1 MDISLL
7 GFSKYGGWGIDMLNG
22 YKVIALCLSAIQDA
36 SSISF
41 ITELND
47 KLNKHGYRI
56 FIYHMSTDMAWSDTI
71 KDSETLVFDLIDY
84 SIVDTVVIMD
94 EKIKSRTVTEHII
107 SGAKA
112 AGVPIIVV
120 DGQCD
125 GCTSVRF
132 DYRTGFEEIVRHVME
147 VHRPRKLHFM
157 AGSRGN
163 PFSEERLGI
172 FAMILKEYGI
182 AFDSER
188 MVSYGDFWARPT
200 IKAAQRLIDSRDM
213 PQAIICAN
221 DIMAINVAALL
232 KKNGYRVPEDVI
244 ITGFD
249 GIEEIHLTEPR
260 ITTSFC
266 DFRELAGTV
275 ADLIQKGTPE
285 GEYYALPRLMI
296 SESCGCAYSSKIDI
310 LDDFSQLNSRFYRY
324 QDDNHVLTQIAED
337 MQGCRHIE
345 EVPAMMGHRVMNHMC
360 CFLNQWCTDDSVD
373 PMTIHQDGF
382 DDEMYILYN
391 AEAPKPFVPMKFAR
405 RDIMPKLDELL
416 ERKHPLIFMELDFMN
431 VTFGYACFCYKSCD
445 NTDYTKIPQIVAA
458 VDMGIGGLLNKR
470 YQNYLTGQIE
480 HIYIHDSLTGLYNR
494 LGFNREFEKLMK
506 RVWEKEGNVTV
517 VLADLDG
524 LKGINDNYGH
534 AAGDNAI
541 HTVAKALQNSCPED
555 ALCVRFGGD
564 EMLAVMEGD
573 YAIGAIREK
582 MKNWLEEYNSRAGNP
597 YTVSASLGMLV
608 TSGNEEL
615 EFEDL
620 LKSVDALMY
629 QEKRRK
635 KKQNL

>member
-1 MDISLL
+1 
-7 GFSKYGGWGIDMLNG
+7 MLKG
-22 YKVIALCLSAIQDA
+22 YKIVALCLSAIQDA

-47 KLNKHGYRI
+47 VLNQLGYRI
-56 FIYHMSTDMAWSDTI
+56 FIYHMSTDMAWSDNI

-84 SIVDTVVIMD
+84 SVVDTVVIMD
-94 EKIKSRTVTEHII
+94 EKIKSRSVTEHII
-107 SGAKA
+107 NNAKA
-112 AGVPIIVV
+112 AGVPVIVV

-125 GCTSVRF
+125 GCANVRF

-147 VHRPRKLHFM
+147 EHRPRRLHFM

-163 PFSEERLGI
+163 PFSEERLEI

-182 AFDSER
+182 AFDRER

-200 IKAAQRLIDSRDM
+200 IKATQRLIDSGDM

-221 DIMAINVAALL
+221 DIMAINVVALL

-244 ITGFD
+244 VTGFD

-260 ITTSFC
+260 ITTSCC

-275 ADLIQKGTPE
+275 IGLIQKGTPE
-285 GEYYALPRLMI
+285 GEYYALPKLLI
-296 SESCGCAYSSKIDI
+296 SESCGCKYGSKIDI

-337 MQGCRHIE
+337 MQGCRNIE

-360 CFLNQWCTDDSVD
+360 CCLNQWCRDDSIN
-373 PMTIHQDGF
+373 PMTVHQDSF
-382 DDEMYILYN
+382 DDEMYILYD
-391 AEAPKPFVPMKFAR
+391 AEAPKPFDPVKFAR
-405 RDIMPKLDELL
+405 RDIVPNLDELL
-416 ERKHPLIFMELDFMN
+416 ERRHPLIFMELDFMN
-431 VTFGYACFCYKSCD
+431 VAFGYACFCYKSCD
-445 NTDYTKIPQIVAA
+445 STSYTKIPQIVAA

-470 YQNYLTGQIE
+470 YQNYLTSRIE

-494 LGFNREFEKLMK
+494 LGFNREFEKLTK
-506 RVWEKEGNVTV
+506 RVREKEGVVTV

-541 HTVAKALQNSCPED
+541 HTVAQALKNSCPEN

-564 EMLAVMEGD
+564 EMLAVVEGD
-573 YAIGAIREK
+573 YDIDGIRER
-582 MKNWLEEYNSRAGNP
+582 MKNWLEHYNSASGNP
-597 YTVSASLGMLV
+597 YTVSASLGILS
-608 TSGNEEL
+608 TDDTDGL
-615 EFEDL
+615 EFEEL
-620 LKSVDALMY
+620 LKRVDELMY

-635 KKQNL
+635 KKQVL

>member
-1 MDISLL
+1 
-7 GFSKYGGWGIDMLNG
+7 MLKG
-22 YKVIALCLSAIQDA
+22 YKIIALCLAAIQDA

-47 KLNKHGYRI
+47 KLNKQGYRL
-56 FIYHMSTDMAWSDTI
+56 FIYNMSTDMAWSDNI

-84 SIVDTVVIMD
+84 SIVDMVVIMD
-94 EKIKSRTVTEHII
+94 EKIKSRTVTEYII
-107 SGAKA
+107 SNAKA
-112 AGVPIIVV
+112 GGVPVIVV

-125 GCTSVRF
+125 GCASVRF

-147 VHRPRKLHFM
+147 KHRPGTLHFM
-157 AGSRGN
+157 AGKRGN
-163 PFSEERLGI
+163 PFSEERLEI
-172 FAMILKEYGI
+172 FAMILREYGI
-182 AFDSER
+182 AFDRES

-200 IKAAQRLIDSRDM
+200 IKATQRLIDSGDM
-213 PQAIICAN
+213 PKAIICAN
-221 DIMAINVAALL
+221 DIMAINVVALL

-275 ADLIQKGTPE
+275 IDLIHKGAPA
-285 GEYYALPRLMI
+285 GKYYALPRMMI
-296 SESCGCAYSSKIDI
+296 SESCGCAYGSKIDI

-337 MQGCRHIE
+337 MQGCRDIE

-360 CFLNQWCTDDSVD
+360 CFLNQWCTDDSVN
-373 PMTIHQDGF
+373 PMTIHQEDF

-391 AEAPKPFVPMKFAR
+391 AEAPKPFIPMKFAR
-405 RDIMPKLDELL
+405 RSIIPNLDVLL
-416 ERKHPLIFMELDFMN
+416 ERTHPLIFMELDFMN
-431 VTFGYACFCYKSCD
+431 VAFGYVCFCYKSCD
-445 NTDYTKIPQIVAA
+445 NTDYTKIPQIVSA
-458 VDMGIGGLLNKR
+458 VNMGIGGLLNKR
-470 YQNYLTGQIE
+470 YQNYLTSQIE

-494 LGFNREFEKLMK
+494 LGFNREFEKMTK
-506 RVWEKEGNVTV
+506 RVRKEEGIVTV

-541 HTVAKALQNSCPED
+541 HTVAQALKDSCPQE

-573 YAIGAIREK
+573 YDIGGIREK

-597 YTVSASLGMLV
+597 YTVSASLGILI
-608 TSGNEEL
+608 TNETEDL

-620 LKSVDALMY
+620 LKRADALMY

-635 KKQNL
+635 KKQVL

>member
-1 MDISLL
+1 
-7 GFSKYGGWGIDMLNG
+7 MLNG
-22 YKVIALCLSAIQDA
+22 YKIIALCLSAIQDA

-47 KLNKHGYRI
+47 KLSKHGYRI
-56 FIYHMSTDMAWSDTI
+56 FIYHMSTDMAWSDDM

-84 SIVDTVVIMD
+84 SVVDTVIIMD

-107 SGAKA
+107 SKAKA
-112 AGVPIIVV
+112 AGVLVIVV
-120 DGQCD
+120 DGQCA
-125 GCTSVRF
+125 GCISVRF
-132 DYRTGFEEIVRHVME
+132 DYRTGFEEVVRHVME
-147 VHRPRKLHFM
+147 EHGPRKLHFM

-163 PFSEERLGI
+163 PFSEERLEI
-172 FAMILKEYGI
+172 FVMILKEYGI
-182 AFDSER
+182 AFDRES

-200 IKAAQRLIDSRDM
+200 IKAAQRLIDSGDM

-221 DIMAINVAALL
+221 DIMAINVVALL
-232 KKNGYRVPEDVI
+232 KKTGYRVPEDVI
-244 ITGFD
+244 VTGFD

-275 ADLIQKGTPE
+275 ADLIQKGVCE
-285 GEYYALPRLMI
+285 GDYYALPRLMV
-296 SESCGCAYSSKIDI
+296 SESCGCKYNSRIDI
-310 LDDFSQLNSRFYRY
+310 LESFSQLNSRFYRY
-324 QDDNHVLTQIAED
+324 QDDNHVLMQIAED
-337 MQGCRHIE
+337 MQGCRRIE

-373 PMTIHQDGF
+373 PMMTHQDGF

-391 AEAPKPFVPMKFAR
+391 AEAAKPFVPMKFAR
-405 RDIMPKLDELL
+405 RDIIPNLDALL
-416 ERKHPLIFMELDFMN
+416 ERTHPLVFMELDFMN

-445 NTDYTKIPQIVAA
+445 NTDYTKIPQIVSA

-470 YQNYLTGQIE
+470 YQHYLTSQIE

-494 LGFNREFEKLMK
+494 LGFNSEFEKMTK
-506 RVWEKEGNVTV
+506 RVRKKKGIVTV

-541 HTVAKALQNSCPED
+541 HTVAQALKNSCPEE

-564 EMLAVMEGD
+564 EMFAIMEGNYD
-573 YAIGAIREK
+573 IGLIRK
-582 MKNWLEEYNSRAGNP
+582 RMQNWLEDYNGRAGNP
-597 YTVSASLGMLV
+597 YTVSASLGILI
-608 TSGNEEL
+608 TNETEEL

-620 LKSVDALMY
+620 LKRADALMY

-635 KKQNL
+635 RKQV